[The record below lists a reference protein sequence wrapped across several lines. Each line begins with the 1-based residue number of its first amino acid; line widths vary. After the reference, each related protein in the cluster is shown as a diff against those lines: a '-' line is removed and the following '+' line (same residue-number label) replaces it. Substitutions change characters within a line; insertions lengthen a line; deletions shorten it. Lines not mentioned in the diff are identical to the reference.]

1 MHRLIFNLEIMNL
14 YLDDN
19 TTEDKLVA
27 LLRRDGHTVVLPVAV
42 GLSKVSDPRH
52 LTYAIINGHVLVTR
66 NHKDFKELHD
76 LVRSSTGTHPGILV
90 VRLDND
96 FPRDMKASHIA
107 SAIGKVE
114 RAGVPVANEIIILNH
129 WR

>member
-1 MHRLIFNLEIMNL
+1 MIL

-27 LLRRDGHTVVLPVAV
+27 LLRRDGHTVVLPVDV

-52 LTYAIINGHVLVTR
+52 MTHAIRNGYVLVTR

-76 LVRSSTGTHPGILV
+76 LVRSSAGTHPGVLV

-96 FPRDMKASHIA
+96 FPRDMKAAHIA